1 MPIYQLDT
9 RKWCYMEE
17 LTEQF
22 QSDSRRRKTDMKGIN
37 AGTQRQQKSYMPFE
51 QNSSHIYMGQKQKQ
65 NSNALFSK
73 KDMRDIRRS
82 VQTSWSELAGAPSG
96 KTGNTQSYGESLR
109 AQRQKAKDTTLS
121 LKKLKYQFKSLST
134 KILRSKTSLAA
145 RQAAGQA
152 RREILRLKSQKQS
165 GKYDNEEL
173 EAAIEHAKAM
183 ERVAKKKARH
193 LEEEEM
199 AKCTGGPC
207 AGSRIEE
214 EQLSDEETKAME
226 ENPDDAL
233 KHADEPEPVQGQ
245 EETDKMAAPDPA
257 MLQNYANCWSALE
270 SMEDVLSS
278 LDEFSDEILKE
289 FSESMKELFDE
300 MGLDELSDSILSVE
314 KDMDP
319 ADLKMMKIK
328 HRNKEMKD
336 IVRADA
342 KYLKAVFD
350 HLEKTRSE
358 GTVVPDNSGAVTF
371 GSSGQEAAPVINIV
385 L

>member
-1 MPIYQLDT
+1 
-9 RKWCYMEE
+9 
-17 LTEQF
+17 
-22 QSDSRRRKTDMKGIN
+22 MKGIN

-82 VQTSWSELAGAPSG
+82 VQTSWSELAGDPSG

-109 AQRQKAKDTTLS
+109 AQRQQAKDTSLS

-183 ERVAKKKARH
+183 ERVAKKKAKH

-199 AKCTGGPC
+199 VKAAGGIC
-207 AGSRIEE
+207 QGDRISE
-214 EQLSDEETKAME
+214 EETKDVQDAEAENAQNE
-226 ENPDDAL
+226 EEMSAEGS
-233 KHADEPEPVQGQ
+233 ADEVSGDFSAYEYAGNEAYAGDSYDTSDHIALGMDTFYAQAGDFMSEMSDFTSELMQ
-245 EETDKMAAPDPA
+245 EMSDSLRD
-257 MLQNYANCWSALE
+257 L
-270 SMEDVLSS
+270 ME
-278 LDEFSDEILKE
+278 
-289 FSESMKELFDE
+289 E
-300 MGLDELSDSILSVE
+300 MGLDGISDTAVSVNRE
-314 KDMDP
+314 MDP

-336 IVRADA
+336 IVKADA
-342 KYLKAVFD
+342 EYLKAVFD
-350 HLEKTRSE
+350 HLEKMKDNAVIPT
-358 GTVVPDNSGAVTF
+358 GTSFSADAVGVGVP
-371 GSSGQEAAPVINIV
+371 AAPMPVINIT

>member
-9 RKWCYMEE
+9 CKWCYMEE

-82 VQTSWSELAGAPSG
+82 VQTSWSELAGDPSG

-109 AQRQKAKDTTLS
+109 AQRQKAKDTTFS

-233 KHADEPEPVQGQ
+233 NHADEPELVQGQ
-245 EETDKMAAPDPA
+245 EETDRMAAPDPA

-371 GSSGQEAAPVINIV
+371 GTSGQAAAPVINIV

>member
-82 VQTSWSELAGAPSG
+82 VQTSWSELAGDPSG
-96 KTGNTQSYGESLR
+96 KTGNTQSYGESIR
-109 AQRQKAKDTTLS
+109 AQRQQAKDTSLS

-233 KHADEPEPVQGQ
+233 NHAEEPELVQGQ
-245 EETDKMAAPDPA
+245 EETDRMAAPDPA
-257 MLQNYANCWSALE
+257 MLQNYANCGAALE

-278 LDEFSDEILKE
+278 LDEFSDEILNE

-300 MGLDELSDSILSVE
+300 MGLDELSDSVLSVE

-350 HLEKTRSE
+350 HLEKSRSE

-371 GSSGQEAAPVINIV
+371 GTSGQEAAPVINIV

>member
-109 AQRQKAKDTTLS
+109 AQRQQAKDTSLS

-233 KHADEPEPVQGQ
+233 KHADEPELVQGQ

-342 KYLKAVFD
+342 KYLKTVFD

>member
-1 MPIYQLDT
+1 
-9 RKWCYMEE
+9 
-17 LTEQF
+17 
-22 QSDSRRRKTDMKGIN
+22 MKGIN

-82 VQTSWSELAGAPSG
+82 VQTSWSELAGDPSG

>member
-1 MPIYQLDT
+1 
-9 RKWCYMEE
+9 
-17 LTEQF
+17 
-22 QSDSRRRKTDMKGIN
+22 MKGIN

-96 KTGNTQSYGESLR
+96 KTGNTQSYGEALR
-109 AQRQKAKDTTLS
+109 AQRQQAKDTSLS

-152 RREILRLKSQKQS
+152 RREILRLKSRKQS

-233 KHADEPEPVQGQ
+233 KHAEEPEPVQGQ

-278 LDEFSDEILKE
+278 LDEFSDEILDQ
-289 FSESMKELFDE
+289 FSESMKDLFSE
-300 MGLDELSDSILSVE
+300 MGMDELSDSLMSVE

-336 IVRADA
+336 IVKADA
-342 KYLKAVFD
+342 EYLKAVFD
-350 HLEKTRSE
+350 RLQKMKSS
-358 GTVVPDNSGAVTF
+358 GVVPMNNGSLPFGASDTMSAAETAGVSAPAVTPM
-371 GSSGQEAAPVINIV
+371 PVINITC
-385 L
+385 

>member
-1 MPIYQLDT
+1 
-9 RKWCYMEE
+9 
-17 LTEQF
+17 
-22 QSDSRRRKTDMKGIN
+22 MKGIN

-109 AQRQKAKDTTLS
+109 AQRQQAKDTSLS

-207 AGSRIEE
+207 AGSQIEE

-233 KHADEPEPVQGQ
+233 KHAEEPELVQGQ
-245 EETDKMAAPDPA
+245 EETDRMAAPDPA

-278 LDEFSDEILKE
+278 LDEFSDEILNE

-300 MGLDELSDSILSVE
+300 MGLDELSDSVLSVE

>member
-82 VQTSWSELAGAPSG
+82 VQTSWSELAGDPSG

-109 AQRQKAKDTTLS
+109 AQRQQTKDTSLS

-233 KHADEPEPVQGQ
+233 NHAEEPELVQGQ
-245 EETDKMAAPDPA
+245 EETDRMAAPDPA
-257 MLQNYANCWSALE
+257 MLQNYANCGAALE

-278 LDEFSDEILKE
+278 LDEFSDEILNE

-300 MGLDELSDSILSVE
+300 MGLDELSDSVLSVE

-371 GSSGQEAAPVINIV
+371 GTSGQEAAPVINIV

>member
-109 AQRQKAKDTTLS
+109 AQRQKAKDTSLS

-233 KHADEPEPVQGQ
+233 NHAEEPELVQGQ
-245 EETDKMAAPDPA
+245 EETDRMAAPDPA

-371 GSSGQEAAPVINIV
+371 GTSGQEAAPVINIV

>member
-1 MPIYQLDT
+1 
-9 RKWCYMEE
+9 
-17 LTEQF
+17 
-22 QSDSRRRKTDMKGIN
+22 MKGIN

-82 VQTSWSELAGAPSG
+82 VQTSWSELAGDPSG

-173 EAAIEHAKAM
+173 
-183 ERVAKKKARH
+183 
-193 LEEEEM
+193 
-199 AKCTGGPC
+199 
-207 AGSRIEE
+207 
-214 EQLSDEETKAME
+214 
-226 ENPDDAL
+226 
-233 KHADEPEPVQGQ
+233 
-245 EETDKMAAPDPA
+245 
-257 MLQNYANCWSALE
+257 
-270 SMEDVLSS
+270 
-278 LDEFSDEILKE
+278 
-289 FSESMKELFDE
+289 
-300 MGLDELSDSILSVE
+300 DELSDSVLSVE

-319 ADLKMMKIK
+319 VDLKMMKIK

-371 GSSGQEAAPVINIV
+371 GSSGQETAPIINIV

>member
-1 MPIYQLDT
+1 
-9 RKWCYMEE
+9 
-17 LTEQF
+17 
-22 QSDSRRRKTDMKGIN
+22 MKGIN

-82 VQTSWSELAGAPSG
+82 VQTSWSELAGDPSG

-109 AQRQKAKDTTLS
+109 AQRQQAKDTSLS

-233 KHADEPEPVQGQ
+233 NHAEEPELVQGQ
-245 EETDKMAAPDPA
+245 EETDRMSAPDPA
-257 MLQNYANCWSALE
+257 MLQNYANCGSALE

-278 LDEFSDEILKE
+278 LDEFSDEILNE

-300 MGLDELSDSILSVE
+300 MGLDELSDSVLSVE

-371 GSSGQEAAPVINIV
+371 GTSGQEAAPVINIV